1 MKKKIKQIIKI
12 ILAKK
17 TSKESFFENNLK
29 LNELVKEYKKID
41 EVYYE
46 AQLVTGEKVLIRNH
60 NYSDYS
66 VFKQIFNNQEYG
78 IILKMLQLNS
88 SFNNKKYIIDAGANV
103 GYTTTYFSNNLD
115 SVKIFGVEPSDNNA
129 EVYLKNVSNL
139 KNNNEVKLYKR
150 ALSEVSNKFF
160 EIERDFRDGKD
171 WSITTKE
178 SEKGKVQG
186 ITIFDIINEN
196 KLEYISLLKIDI
208 EGAERFLFKQEN
220 DLSFLKITQ
229 ILALEI
235 HDEFDIRDEIYRIL
249 KQNNFFIFESGEL
262 TVGINKVFL

>member
-88 SFNNKKYIIDAGANV
+88 SFNNKKYMAFPYG
-103 GYTTTYFSNNLD
+103 LD
-115 SVKIFGVEPSDNNA
+115 PKSVNEYYMNMT
-129 EVYLKNVSNL
+129 VY
-139 KNNNEVKLYKR
+139 Y
-150 ALSEVSNKFF
+150 
-160 EIERDFRDGKD
+160 
-171 WSITTKE
+171 
-178 SEKGKVQG
+178 
-186 ITIFDIINEN
+186 
-196 KLEYISLLKIDI
+196 LL
-208 EGAERFLFKQEN
+208 
-220 DLSFLKITQ
+220 
-229 ILALEI
+229 
-235 HDEFDIRDEIYRIL
+235 
-249 KQNNFFIFESGEL
+249 
-262 TVGINKVFL
+262 